1 MAQSSGAGSRFVSG
15 LGAKLNSLP
24 RGRIYLALAA
34 IATFAFFAL
43 LGASWSGV
51 ARPSSFEVI
60 LLALIAGGSLFELR
74 REAYL
79 SRNTRVA
86 AASFAFLDASTYYA
100 LVALVVWGFIFPVI
114 RQVPA
119 DYELWIL
126 YDRNLS
132 MSLYAG
138 MLVAG
143 LVIAF
148 RVAIQPVISRASGPT
163 AAELGEVTQKLS
175 ILLAQLGTQV
185 DMKGGPKEDGLR
197 DRLSVLGDELATI
210 RSELGRLRPGAA
222 QVYVPATRPAGPS
235 ARGAVWATDRSKSS
249 GGSDSLTYE
258 RPESVRSAVDGGS
271 SMPGALPDAASE
283 NPWLAVLA
291 SRGKQNPGTGTEGK
305 EKSPEG

>member
-1 MAQSSGAGSRFVSG
+1 MGRV
-15 LGAKLNSLP
+15 P
-24 RGRIYLALAA
+24 RERIYLGLTA

-43 LGASWSGV
+43 LGASWSRV
-51 ARPSSFEVI
+51 ARTSPFEVI
-60 LLALIAGGSLFELR
+60 LLALVAGGSLFELR
-74 REAYL
+74 RETYL
-79 SRNTRVA
+79 RGNTKVA

-175 ILLAQLGTQV
+175 VLLAQLGAQA
-185 DMKGGPKEDGLR
+185 DIKGGAKEDGLR

-210 RSELGRLRPGAA
+210 RTELGRLRPGAA

-235 ARGAVWATDRSKSS
+235 ARGAAWTADRSKAS
-249 GGSDSLTYE
+249 GGSEALAYE
-258 RPESVRSAVDGGS
+258 HVESARTAAGAAGS
-271 SMPGALPDAASE
+271 TSGALPDAASE

-291 SRGKQNPGTGTEGK
+291 NRGKQNPGTATEGK
-305 EKSPEG
+305 EKTSEG